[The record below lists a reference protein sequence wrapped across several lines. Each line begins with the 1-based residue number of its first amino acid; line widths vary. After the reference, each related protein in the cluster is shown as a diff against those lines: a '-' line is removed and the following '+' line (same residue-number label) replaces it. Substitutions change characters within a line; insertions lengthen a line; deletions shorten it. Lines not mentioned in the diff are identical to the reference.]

1 MDKVLRIAWYTVQ
14 DQLQRKS
21 FYMLLAVAMLLVLS
35 LRGCYDASYV
45 INHQPVDGV
54 AVARY
59 ASLFAFHLIANGM
72 LLMAVLISMSILPND
87 HSDGTMVL
95 YLSRPVSRP
104 QYVLGRLGG
113 LWLLVSLF
121 MLLLHTTIMLIAW
134 QKTGVVLPG
143 YLAASLICSLN
154 IFFAIGLT
162 LLCSLI
168 LPGFVTALTA
178 LAIIGLGFISDNAIR
193 LMHSSMAHNVLQN
206 SAASE
211 PSGWRLIYPKLS
223 MVQHYGATIISNHE
237 FQAIGPVH
245 PLVNVALYCA
255 VVVAILLFVFA
266 RKEI

>member
-1 MDKVLRIAWYTVQ
+1 MAKVLRIAWYTVQ

-21 FYMLLAVAMLLVLS
+21 FYLLLAVALLLVLS
-35 LRGCYDASYV
+35 LRGCYNASYM
-45 INHQPVDGV
+45 INHQPVDGIT
-54 AVARY
+54 VARY
-59 ASLFAFHLIANGM
+59 ASLFAFHLIAGGM

-87 HSDGTMVL
+87 WNDGTMVL
-95 YLSRPVSRP
+95 YLCRPVSRP

-121 MLLLHTTIMLIAW
+121 MLMLHTTVMLIAW
-134 QKTGVVLPG
+134 HKTGVVLPG

-168 LPGFVTALTA
+168 LPGFMTALTA
-178 LAIIGLGFISDNAIR
+178 LGLIGLGFISDNAIR
-193 LMHSSMAHNVLQN
+193 LMHSSIAHNVLQN
-206 SAASE
+206 SAAPE
-211 PSGWRLIYPKLS
+211 PAWWRLIYPKLS
-223 MVQHYGATIISNHE
+223 MVQHYAATMISNDR

-255 VVVAILLFVFA
+255 MVVAILLLIFA